1 MTTEDV
7 VFSAT
12 KAKVAKPGPKLGA
25 ARSLDFSDTRHH
37 IHVPIVATAA
47 ANHHNAP
54 AWAEDGNRKY
64 PGTQSRTN
72 SPGTT
77 TRRNPDRVLEV
88 CAENDAIIS

>member
-12 KAKVAKPGPKLGA
+12 KAKVAKLGPKLGA
-25 ARSLDFSDTRHH
+25 ARSLRFSDTRN
-37 IHVPIVATAA
+37 HVHAPIVATAA
-47 ANHHNAP
+47 ANHHP
-54 AWAEDGNRKY
+54 ATAWVEDGTRKH
-64 PGTQSRTN
+64 PSTPSRTS

-77 TRRNPDRVLEV
+77 TRLNPDCVMKV